1 MFFANLEPISKLP
14 VLHDKC
20 KTSFYEEQKFVKEP
34 RNFVCTYILCNTYI
48 VG

>member
-20 KTSFYEEQKFVKEP
+20 KTSFYEEQNFVKEP
-34 RNFVCTYILCNTYI
+34 RNFVCTLTYYAI
-48 VG
+48 PI